1 MSLKA
6 IHIFFIALS
15 ILLALGFGVWSI
27 YHHQMLMGVLS
38 FLIGIALVFYGI
50 RFLRKLRHVDMR

>member
-27 YHHQMLMGVLS
+27 YHQYTLMGVIS
-38 FLIGIALVFYGI
+38 FVIGIALVFYGV